1 MARRQWEKQGNRTKS
16 KRGLQTNSCLCIFS
30 LEARLLSSHHMV
42 SVSVGR
48 AAIRVSQGVWL
59 LEGRSQE
66 IKVWTGP
73 VFRWLPF
80 SRILTASPVC
90 VCVSVLISSHKD
102 TRYFRLRSAQMT
114 FFYLDNL
121 FKGPMSKYSCIM
133 RYQELQI
140 QHMNLGG
147 HKSAP
152 ICPLSTL
159 KLKTKII

>member
-1 MARRQWEKQGNRTKS
+1 MDRASFQVVAFFQDP
-16 KRGLQTNSCLCIFS
+16 NS
-30 LEARLLSSHHMV
+30 
-42 SVSVGR
+42 
-48 AAIRVSQGVWL
+48 
-59 LEGRSQE
+59 
-66 IKVWTGP
+66 
-73 VFRWLPF
+73 LP
-80 SRILTASPVC
+80 SVC

-102 TRYFRLRSAQMT
+102 TRYFRLRSVRMT
-114 FFYLDNL
+114 LFYLDNL

-159 KLKTKII
+159 KLKIKII